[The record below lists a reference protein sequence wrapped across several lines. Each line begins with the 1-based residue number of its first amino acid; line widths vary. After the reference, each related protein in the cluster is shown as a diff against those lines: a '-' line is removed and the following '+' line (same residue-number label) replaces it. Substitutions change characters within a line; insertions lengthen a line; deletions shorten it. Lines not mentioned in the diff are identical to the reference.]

1 MASAYRH
8 LKHVIFGRPLASE
21 RLEHERLN
29 KKTALAVLSSDAISS
44 VAYATDQILF
54 VLGGAI
60 GLAAVNYVFGI
71 SAVIVGLLVL
81 VGLSYRQT
89 VFAYPNGGGSYT
101 VARENLGVMPGL
113 IAAAALLTDYVLTV
127 AVSISGG
134 VAAMTS
140 AYARLAP
147 HTVLLCAL
155 SIVLLAVVN
164 LRGVRESGAAFSL
177 PTYAFIVMMLALL
190 GVGVYR
196 YFTGHELVPLAAALK
211 VDPVSAR
218 QHGSLSPI
226 TGFALVYLL
235 MRGFAE
241 GCAAMTGTEAISN
254 GVMAFKAPA
263 QKNAATTL
271 GWMVTILATFFLGV
285 SFLAQH
291 YHVMPTT
298 SETVLSI
305 LGHHVFG
312 GGPLYY
318 GLQYTTFA
326 VLVLAAN
333 TAFADFPRLAG
344 ILANDRYMPRQ
355 LAARGDRL
363 AFSNG
368 IVSLACVALLLVW
381 VFHGDTNAL
390 VPLYAIGVFVCF
402 TLSQA
407 GMVVHW
413 RSTREAGWRWKA
425 WLNGIGA
432 VATGL
437 VSVIQLVTK
446 FSTGGWIVAL
456 IIPSIILVLRKI
468 HRHYTDFAEEIKF
481 TGQSPITPLHHTVIV
496 PVNGITKATS
506 AALVYATTIAQE
518 VIAVC
523 IEVDKRDSAQMRA
536 DWEAWDIGVP
546 LEIVP
551 SPYRSILK
559 PLVEFVENLRMVT
572 PGELVTVVVPEIVPR
587 RWWEHLLHNKTALYI
602 RTAFLFKPNVVVVAV
617 PYLVGHAYR
626 LRDRLDHDP
635 DLDAELDGDPEAGL
649 TFSGESEAVRGPSSG
664 EAAD

>member
-1 MASAYRH
+1 
-8 LKHVIFGRPLASE
+8 
-21 RLEHERLN
+21 
-29 KKTALAVLSSDAISS
+29 
-44 VAYATDQILF
+44 
-54 VLGGAI
+54 
-60 GLAAVNYVFGI
+60 
-71 SAVIVGLLVL
+71 
-81 VGLSYRQT
+81 LSYRQT

-101 VARENLGVMPGL
+101 VARENLGAMPGL
-113 IAAAALLTDYVLTV
+113 IAAAALLTDYILTV

-134 VAAMTS
+134 VAAITS
-140 AYARLAP
+140 AYPSLAS
-147 HTVLLCAL
+147 HAVLLCAL
-155 SIVLLAVVN
+155 SIVMLATVN
-164 LRGVRESGAAFSL
+164 MRGVRESGAAFSL

-190 GVGVYR
+190 GVGLFR
-196 YFTGHELVPLAAALK
+196 YLTGHELSPLASNTL
-211 VDPVSAR
+211 SAPR
-218 QHGSLSPI
+218 GGMSPI

-263 QKNAATTL
+263 QKNAAITL
-271 GWMVTILATFFLGV
+271 GWMVSILALFFLGV
-285 SFLAQH
+285 SFLAHH
-291 YHVMPTT
+291 YQVMPTAK
-298 SETVLSI
+298 ETVLSI

-312 GGPLYY
+312 GGALYY
-318 GLQYTTFA
+318 ALQYTTFA

-344 ILANDRYMPRQ
+344 ILANDRYAPRQ

-368 IVSLACVALLLVW
+368 IIALALVALLLVW
-381 VFHGDTNAL
+381 LFKGDTNAL

-413 RSTREAGWRWKA
+413 RASREPGWKWKA

-432 VATGL
+432 GATGL
-437 VSVIQLVTK
+437 VSIIQLVTK
-446 FSTGGWIVAL
+446 FTSGGWIIAV
-456 IIPSIILVLRKI
+456 IIPVIILILQKI
-468 HRHYTDFAEEIKF
+468 HTHYTEFAEEIRF
-481 TGQSPITPLHHTVIV
+481 EGQSPITPLHHTVIV

-506 AALVYATTIAQE
+506 GALVYATTISDE
-518 VIAVC
+518 VVAVY
-523 IEVDKRDSAQMRA
+523 IEVDTRNTAHMQEE
-536 DWEAWDIGVP
+536 WEAWDIGVP
-546 LEIVP
+546 LVVVP

-572 PGELVTVVVPEIVPR
+572 PGELVTIVVPEIIPR

-602 RTAFLFKPNVVVVAV
+602 RTAFLFKPNVVVTAI

-626 LRDRLDHDP
+626 LREWMEHDE
-635 DLDAELDGDPEAGL
+635 DLDLESPAP
-649 TFSGESEAVRGPSSG
+649 SG
-664 EAAD
+664 AANAPVAATATA

>member
-1 MASAYRH
+1 MPSAYGTI
-8 LKHVIFGRPLASE
+8 KHVIFGRPLASE

-60 GLAAVNYVFGI
+60 GLAAVNYVVGI
-71 SAVIVGLLVL
+71 SGVIVALLVL

-113 IAAAALLTDYVLTV
+113 IAAAALLTDYILTV

-140 AYARLAP
+140 AYPNLVP
-147 HTVLLCAL
+147 HTVLICAL
-155 SIVLLAVVN
+155 SILLLAVVN

-177 PTYAFIVMMLALL
+177 PTYAFIVMMLTLI
-190 GVGVYR
+190 GVGTYR
-196 YFTGHELVPLAAALK
+196 YFTGHEIAPLTGVLK
-211 VDPVSAR
+211 VDPVSVR
-218 QHGSLSPI
+218 QSGGGMSPI
-226 TGFALVYLL
+226 TGFALMYLL

-263 QKNAATTL
+263 QRNAATTL
-271 GWMVTILATFFLGV
+271 GWMVAILATFFLGV

-305 LGHHVFG
+305 LGHHIFG

-344 ILANDRYMPRQ
+344 ILAHDSYMPRQ

-368 IVSLACVALLLVW
+368 IVSLALVALLLVW
-381 VFHGDTNAL
+381 LFQGNTNAL

-413 RSTREAGWRWKA
+413 RTTRTPGWLWKA
-425 WLNGIGA
+425 WLNGIGS
-432 VATGL
+432 VATGV
-437 VSVIQLVTK
+437 VSIIQLVTK
-446 FSTGGWIVAL
+446 FTTGGWIIAL
-456 IIPSIILVLRKI
+456 IIPAIILILRKI
-468 HRHYTDFAEEIKF
+468 HEHYTEFAEQIKF
-481 TGQSPITPLHHTVIV
+481 TGQSTIIPLHHTVIV
-496 PVNGITKATS
+496 PVSSITKATS
-506 AALVYATTIAQE
+506 AALVYATTIAEE

-523 IEVDKRDSAQMRA
+523 VEVDKHDTDRLVAE
-536 DWEAWDIGVP
+536 WEAWDIGVP
-546 LEIVP
+546 LEIVK

-559 PLVEFVENLRMVT
+559 PLVEYVDNLRMVT
-572 PGELVTVVVPEIVPR
+572 PGELVTVVVPEIVPE
-587 RWWEHLLHNKTALYI
+587 RWWEHLLHNKTALFI
-602 RTAFLFKPNVVVVAV
+602 RTAFLFKPNVVVTAV
-617 PYLVGHAYR
+617 PYLVGHAYTIR
-626 LRDRLDHDP
+626 QLLDHDD
-635 DLDAELDGDPEAGL
+635 DLDEPE
-649 TFSGESEAVRGPSSG
+649 ERGGVGSSLVNRR
-664 EAAD
+664 

>member
-1 MASAYRH
+1 MSSTYSR
-8 LKHVIFGRPLASE
+8 LKHVAFGRPLASE

-60 GLAAVNYVFGI
+60 GLAAVNYVLGI

-101 VARENLGVMPGL
+101 VARENLGVSSGL
-113 IAAAALLTDYVLTV
+113 VAAAALLTDYILTV

-134 VAAMTS
+134 VAAITS
-140 AYARLAP
+140 AYPALVP
-147 HTVLLCAL
+147 HTVLICAL
-155 SIVLLAVVN
+155 SIILLAMVN

-177 PTYAFIVMMLALL
+177 PTYAFIGMMLVLL
-190 GVGVYR
+190 GVGLYR
-196 YFTGHELVPLAAALK
+196 YATGHELAPLVDALK
-211 VDPVSAR
+211 VDPVSSR
-218 QHGSLSPI
+218 QRTMSPI
-226 TGFALVYLL
+226 TGFALAYLL

-254 GVMAFKAPA
+254 GVMAFKDPA

-271 GWMVTILATFFLGV
+271 AWMVAILATFFLGV

-298 SETVLSI
+298 SETVLSV

-318 GLQYTTFA
+318 GLQYSTFA

-363 AFSNG
+363 AYSNG
-368 IVSLACVALLLVW
+368 IVTLALVALLLVW
-381 VFHGDTNAL
+381 LFHGDTNSL

-413 RSTREAGWRWKA
+413 RRTRAPGWRWKA
-425 WLNGIGA
+425 WLNGVGA

-437 VSVIQLVTK
+437 VSIIQLVTK
-446 FSTGGWIVAL
+446 FSSGGWIIAV
-456 IIPSIILVLRKI
+456 IIPCIIAVLRKI
-468 HRHYTDFAEEIKF
+468 HQHYTQFAEDIRF

-506 AALVYATTIAQE
+506 AALVYATTISEE

-523 IEVDKRDSAQMRA
+523 IEVDSRDSARMRA
-536 DWEAWDIGVP
+536 EWEEWDIGVP

-551 SPYRSILK
+551 SPYRSVLK
-559 PLVEFVENLRMVT
+559 PLVEFVDNLSMVS
-572 PGELVTVVVPEIVPR
+572 PGQLVTVIVPEIVPKH
-587 RWWEHLLHNKTALYI
+587 WWEHLLHNKTALYI
-602 RTAFLFKPNVVVVAV
+602 RTAFLFKPNVVVIAI

-626 LRDRLDHDP
+626 LRDRYDYEG
-635 DLDAELDGDPEAGL
+635 ELEDEEP
-649 TFSGESEAVRGPSSG
+649 
-664 EAAD
+664 AARMAAS

>member
-1 MASAYRH
+1 MPSAYAH
-8 LKHVIFGRPLASE
+8 FKHVVFGRPLASE

-60 GLAAVNYVFGI
+60 GMAAVAYVLPI

-89 VFAYPNGGGSYT
+89 IFAYPNGGGSYT
-101 VARENLGVMPGL
+101 VAKENLGDMAGL
-113 IAAAALLTDYVLTV
+113 VAAAALLTDYILTV

-134 VAAMTS
+134 AAAITS
-140 AYARLAP
+140 AYPSLVP
-147 HTVLLCAL
+147 HTVMICSL
-155 SIVLLAVVN
+155 SIFLLATVN

-177 PTYAFIVMMLALL
+177 PTYAFIVMMLTLI
-190 GVGVYR
+190 GFGVYR
-196 YFTGHELVPLAAALK
+196 YWTGHELAPLSAALK
-211 VDPVSAR
+211 VDPVSAQPGGR
-218 QHGSLSPI
+218 FSPLS
-226 TGFALVYLL
+226 GFALGYLL
-235 MRGFAE
+235 LRGFAE

-263 QKNAATTL
+263 QRNAAATL
-271 GWMVTILATFFLGV
+271 GWMIAILAAFFLGV
-285 SFLAQH
+285 SFLAHH

-298 SETVLSI
+298 RETVLSI
-305 LGHHVFG
+305 LGHHIFG

-318 GLQYTTFA
+318 SLQYTTFA

-333 TAFADFPRLAG
+333 TAFADFPRLSG
-344 ILANDRYMPRQ
+344 ILANDKYMPRQ

-368 IVSLACVALLLVW
+368 IVMLALVAGLLVW
-381 VFHGDTNAL
+381 GFRGNTNAL

-413 RSTREAGWRWKA
+413 RNTREQGWVWKA

-437 VSVIQLVTK
+437 VSLIQIVTK
-446 FSTGGWIVAL
+446 FTAGGWIIAV
-456 IIPSIILVLRKI
+456 IIPVIIFLLRAI
-468 HRHYTDFAEEIKF
+468 HRHYIEFAEDTRF
-481 TGQSPITPLHHTVIV
+481 LGQSPINPLHHTVIV
-496 PVNGITKATS
+496 PVNGISKATS
-506 AALVYATTIAQE
+506 GALVYATTISDE
-518 VIAVC
+518 VVAVY
-523 IEVDKRDSAQMRA
+523 IEVDKRDTSRIEQE
-536 DWEAWDIGVP
+536 WEAWDIGVP
-546 LEIVP
+546 LVVVP

-559 PLVEFVENLRMVT
+559 PLVEYVESLRMVT
-572 PGELVTVVVPEIVPR
+572 PGELVTIVVPEIVPK

-602 RTAFLFKPNVVVVAV
+602 RTAFLFRPNVVVTAI

-626 LRDRLDHDP
+626 IRDWMDHDE
-635 DLDAELDGDPEAGL
+635 DLD
-649 TFSGESEAVRGPSSG
+649 S
-664 EAAD
+664 AASHEGKSDAA